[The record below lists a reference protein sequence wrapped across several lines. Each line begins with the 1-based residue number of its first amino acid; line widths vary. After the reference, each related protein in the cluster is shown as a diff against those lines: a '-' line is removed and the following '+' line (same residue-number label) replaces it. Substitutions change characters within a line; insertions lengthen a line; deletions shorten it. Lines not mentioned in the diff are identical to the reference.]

1 MLLVDLE
8 SFEMNLFNNRAE
20 IMLSKNKELQE
31 INYTRNVK
39 KKANLRLLFMCP
51 EQSFRQ
57 GADRL
62 LVLFR

>member
-39 KKANLRLLFMCP
+39 KKANLGSTGKVEERKIIFY
-51 EQSFRQ
+51 F
-57 GADRL
+57 A
-62 LVLFR
+62 